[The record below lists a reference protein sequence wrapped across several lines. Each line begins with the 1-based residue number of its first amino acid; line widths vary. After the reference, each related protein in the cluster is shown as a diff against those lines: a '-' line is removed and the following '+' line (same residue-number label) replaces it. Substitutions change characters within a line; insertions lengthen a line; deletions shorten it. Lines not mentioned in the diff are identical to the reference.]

1 MAWDSCHEC
10 VVYSTKARLRDFIS
24 EEIDEQNRAASTE
37 LSKMITAYKKY
48 LKKKLNAK

>member
-1 MAWDSCHEC
+1 
-10 VVYSTKARLRDFIS
+10 LRDFIS
-24 EEIDEQNRAASTE
+24 EEIDEQNRVAITE